1 MAGYR
6 AGRAWLKPTTIASMT
21 TTLNTTPAADG
32 FHMPGE
38 FEPHAGCW
46 MLWPERTTNWRLG
59 AKPAQQAFA
68 AVATA
73 IATSEPVTV
82 GASRTQFVHARSM
95 LPDAIRVVELSSDD
109 AWMRD
114 VGPTFVVNRRGV
126 VRGVDWS
133 FNAWGGLNG
142 GLYFPWDQD
151 DLVARKVLE
160 IEGHDRYRAPLIL
173 EGGAIH
179 VDGEGTL
186 ITTEE
191 CLMNPN
197 RNPHLDKGQ
206 IEILLHEYLGIT
218 SVIWLGKGVINDET
232 GGHVDNLCCFARP
245 GEVVLAWTDNKRDP
259 QHRVSMDAFERL
271 SGAHDAQGRK
281 LKIHKLQQPR
291 PLRRTRAEMAGID
304 AGDGVTA
311 RPAGERLAASY
322 VNFYIG
328 SSVIVM
334 PLLDPQRDK
343 LAANQLRKLFP
354 ERHLIGVQSREI
366 LLGGG
371 NIHCIT
377 QQVPLGR
384 RIAARTR

>member
-1 MAGYR
+1 MAK
-6 AGRAWLKPTTIASMT
+6 L
-21 TTLNTTPAADG
+21 LDTTPAADG
-32 FHMPGE
+32 FRMPGE
-38 FEPHAGCW
+38 FEPHDGCW
-46 MLWPERTTNWRLG
+46 MLWPERASNWRLG
-59 AKPAQQAFA
+59 AKPAQAAFA

-82 GASRTQFVHARSM
+82 GVSSHQFVHARAM
-95 LPDAIRVVELSSDD
+95 LPDAIRVVEISHDD

-114 VGPTFVVNRRGV
+114 VGPTFVVNRRREL
-126 VRGVDWS
+126 RGVDWV

-160 IEGHDRYRAPLIL
+160 IESCDRYRAPLIL

-186 ITTEE
+186 LTTEE
-191 CLMNPN
+191 CLLNPN

-206 IEILLHEYLGIT
+206 IEILLHEYLGVT
-218 SVIWLGKGVINDET
+218 SVVWLGKGVVNDET
-232 GGHVDNLCCFARP
+232 NGHVDNLCCFARP
-245 GEVVLAWTDNKRDP
+245 GEVVLTWTDDKRDP
-259 QHRVSMDAFERL
+259 QYKVSLDAYERL
-271 SGAHDAQGRK
+271 MESRDAQGRRFK
-281 LKIHKLQQPR
+281 VHKLIQPG
-291 PLRRTRAEMAGID
+291 PLRRTKEEGKHVD
-304 AGDGVTA
+304 VEEGVQP

-328 SSVIVM
+328 NSAVVV
-334 PLLDPQRDK
+334 PLLDAKRDK
-343 LAANQLRKLFP
+343 VAMRELAKIFP
-354 ERHLIGVQSREI
+354 ERRIIGVQSREI

-377 QQVPLGR
+377 QQVPARKRVSGAR
-384 RIAARTR
+384 RRN

>member
-1 MAGYR
+1 
-6 AGRAWLKPTTIASMT
+6 MT
-21 TTLNTTPAADG
+21 TLKTTPAADG

-38 FEPHAGCW
+38 FEQHSGCW

-73 IATSEPVTV
+73 IATGEPVTV
-82 GASRTQFVHARSM
+82 GVSRQQFVHARSV

-114 VGPTFVVNRRGV
+114 VGPTFVVDRRGD
-126 VRGVDWS
+126 VRGVDWP
-133 FNAWGGLNG
+133 FNGWGGLNG

-160 IEGHDRYRAPLIL
+160 IEGRDRYRAPLIL

-206 IEILLHEYLGIT
+206 IEILLHEYLGVT
-218 SVIWLGKGVINDET
+218 SVIWLGKGVVDDET
-232 GGHVDNLCCFARP
+232 NGHIDNLCSFVGP
-245 GEVVLAWTDNKRDP
+245 GEVVLTWTENKRDP
-259 QHRVSMDAFERL
+259 QYRISLDAYERL
-271 SGAHDAQGRK
+271 SGARDAQGRR
-281 LKIHKLQQPR
+281 LKIHKLQQPG
-291 PLRRTRAEMAGID
+291 PMYRTAAETAGID
-304 AGDGVTA
+304 AVEGA
-311 RPAGERLAASY
+311 APRPVGERLAASY
-322 VNFYIG
+322 VNFYVG
-328 SSVIVM
+328 NSVIVL
-334 PLLDPQRDK
+334 PLLDPRHDKQAARQLQR
-343 LAANQLRKLFP
+343 LFP
-354 ERHLIGVQSREI
+354 GRRLIGVQAREI

-377 QQVPLGR
+377 QQVPAGR
-384 RIAARTR
+384 RVARRSR